1 MADLLN
7 TDQRALLAD
16 HLTQVFG
23 TAPALQAWLDKRLP
37 TALHHLAPGSLVE
50 QLGGLFK
57 WASAEDGLRTLLQ
70 KLADHPPA
78 PDLPAIVNALSVGAI
93 RARAPAAGGAAL
105 LPHQSLLVADRPF
118 VNRVSLR
125 QQLQAMAKALPGARR
140 ILVIEGEERS
150 GKSFAVSLAFGCQG
164 QPKAPMPI
172 DINDFAASAT
182 SVDARKLAELVV
194 GDANGA
200 PPYDPTKEDE
210 AVPHL
215 VAWVG
220 NRLSAQERWVLVDH
234 CNRAVLTRGARS
246 LLVALATKVQSGYL
260 PTVRLVLVDFDRND
274 LPAQW
279 RLNVLHDRAALPDES
294 HVAEWCR
301 QFAAVQRRKH
311 AEAQPAQWARN
322 VFSAAGTC
330 KREDGSW
337 HIAFEHE
344 LRQVADTILAG
355 EELE

>member
-1 MADLLN
+1 MDDLLN

-37 TALHHLAPGSLVE
+37 AALHRLAPGSLVD

-57 WASAEDGLRTLLQ
+57 WASAEDGFRKLLQ
-70 KLADHPPA
+70 ALADHPPETA
-78 PDLPAIVNALSVGAI
+78 PDLPAIVYAFSVGEI
-93 RARAPAAGGAAL
+93 RPRVAPGSPQ
-105 LPHQSLLVADRPF
+105 LPHQSLLVFDRPF
-118 VNRVSLR
+118 VNRLSLR
-125 QQLQAMAKALPGARR
+125 QHLQAMAQAAAGARR
-140 ILVIEGEERS
+140 ILVIEGDERS
-150 GKSFAVSLAFGCQG
+150 GKSFAMALARSCQD
-164 QPKAPMPI
+164 QPGAPMPV
-172 DINDFAASAT
+172 DINDFAARAA
-182 SVDARKLAELVV
+182 SVDARSLAELIV
-194 GDANGA
+194 GDAEGA

-210 AVPHL
+210 AVPRLL
-215 VAWVG
+215 VWMG
-220 NRLSAQERWVLVDH
+220 NRLRKQDRWVFIDH

-246 LLVALATKVQSGYL
+246 LLVDLAAKVQSGFL
-260 PTVRLVLVDFDRND
+260 HTVRLVLVDFDRNE

-279 RLNVLHDRAALPDES
+279 RLNVLHDRAALPEES

-311 AEAQPAQWARN
+311 AEAEPTQWAHS
-322 VFSAAGTC
+322 VFAAAGNC

-337 HIAFEHE
+337 HIAFEHR
-344 LRQVADTILAG
+344 LRQVADTILAC

>member
-1 MADLLN
+1 MDDLLN
-7 TDQRALLAD
+7 TDQRALLVDELVKAFVTEQP
-16 HLTQVFG
+16 LR
-23 TAPALQAWLDKRLP
+23 AWLQQRLP
-37 TALHHLAPGSLVE
+37 TALPHLAAGSLVE

-78 PDLPAIVNALSVGAI
+78 PDLPAIVTALSVGEI
-93 RARAPAAGGAAL
+93 RARAPAAGGAAP

-118 VNRVSLR
+118 VNRVTLR
-125 QQLQAMAKALPGARR
+125 QHLQAMAKAAPGARR
-140 ILVIEGEERS
+140 ILVIEGGERS

-164 QPKAPMPI
+164 QPDAPMPI
-172 DINDFAASAT
+172 DINDFAASAA
-182 SVDARKLAELVV
+182 SVDARKLAELIV

-215 VAWVG
+215 VAWLG
-220 NRLSAQERWVLVDH
+220 NRLRAQERWVLIDH
-234 CNRAVLTRGARS
+234 CNRPVLTRGARS
-246 LLVALATKVQSGYL
+246 LLVTLAAKVQSGYL

-274 LPAQW
+274 LPAPW
-279 RLNVLHDRAALPDES
+279 RLNVLHDRAALPEES

-301 QFAAVQRRKH
+301 QFAAAQRRKH
-311 AEAQPAQWARN
+311 GETQPAQWARS
-322 VFSAAGTC
+322 VFTAAGTC
-330 KREDGSW
+330 KQEDGSW

-344 LRQVADTILAG
+344 LRQVADTILAC
-355 EELE
+355 EELA